1 MFAVTLKV
9 YAIPDLGLYNSD
21 QSLHKLTSI
30 TENQSIS
37 NPGSEKV
44 VLVTLASA
52 IFLPYKMSYSD
63 KVSMFSLSLS
73 QFVQASDLSG
83 WLPFR

>member
-1 MFAVTLKV
+1 MQQLTLKFF
-9 YAIPDLGLYNSD
+9 AIPDLRVYNSD

-30 TENQSIS
+30 TESQSIS
-37 NPGSEKV
+37 NPESEKV
-44 VLVTLASA
+44 VFVTLASA
-52 IFLPYKMSYSD
+52 IFLSYKMSYSD